1 MEKISTQQAAQLNK
15 LAASTLRALSE
26 ENTELRTKNEELSV
40 KVASYAKK
48 EHAEKIAELME
59 QKGLNTELSFA
70 EKVASILE
78 REDLEVLEKAVGM
91 SAPQMKLASVHDDTG
106 VEVESSGE
114 DVGDKAASDFANR
127 LATLE

>member
-1 MEKISTQQAAQLNK
+1 MEKISNQQAAQLNK

-26 ENTELRTKNEELSV
+26 ENTELRTSNEELTV
-40 KVASYAKK
+40 KVASYQKK
-48 EHAEKIAELME
+48 EHAETIAVLME
-59 QKGLNTELSFA
+59 EKGLNTELSFA

-78 REDLEVLEKAVGM
+78 RTDLEVLEKAVGM
-91 SAPQMKLASVHDDTG
+91 SAPQMKLASVHDDSG
-106 VEVESSGE
+106 VEVENSGD